1 MPLIT
6 FVTTCR
12 GRLAHVRETLPLLV
26 AQREAAV
33 VVVDYGCPDGTGDWI
48 EAHFPT
54 VVVVRSPDAP
64 RFEAARARNLGAAH
78 VQSPWICFVD
88 ADIRVG
94 AEFCTRVEPLLADT
108 RFYLAEP
115 RTGESWGTCICAKA
129 DFDFIG
135 GYDEVLQSWGKEDE
149 DFYSWL
155 VLAGVSYDVF
165 PGELIDVISH
175 DDRERVAHFEL
186 KDRWFSESINHVYCR
201 AKIDLMQLQRQ
212 QMSLDDRKRLYA
224 QVRSAV
230 IAARDSGKPMN
241 IGLTFLTQETR
252 SCGPLECKLLYTLPR
267 PRGDGRPKKTTSGL
281 ISRQKSLTRYD

>member
-26 AQREAAV
+26 AQHDAAV
-33 VVVDYGCPDGTGDWI
+33 VVVDYGCPDRTGDWI
-48 EAHFPT
+48 EAHFPS
-54 VVVVRSPDAP
+54 VVVARAPDAP
-64 RFEAARARNLGAAH
+64 RFEVARARNLGAAQ
-78 VQSPWICFVD
+78 VQTPWICLID
-88 ADIRVG
+88 ADIRVR
-94 AEFCTRVEPLLADT
+94 ADFCARVEPLLVEK
-108 RFYLAEP
+108 RFYMAEP
-115 RTGESWGTCICAKA
+115 RTGESWGTCICPKA
-129 DFDFIG
+129 DFDAIG

-149 DFYSWL
+149 DLYSRL

-175 DDRERVAHFEL
+175 DDSERVAHFEL

-212 QMSLDDRKRLYA
+212 PMNLDDRKRLYA

-230 IAARDSGKPMN
+230 IAAYESGEPMN
-241 IGLTFLTQETR
+241 IGLVFMTQETR
-252 SCGPLECKLLYTLPR
+252 TCGPLECKLLYTLPR
-267 PRGDGRPKKTTSGL
+267 PRGEGRPLRKTSPL
-281 ISRQKSLTRYD
+281 IYKQSSVTRDD